1 MAAVGMLGET
11 SGGVVGVMGQSSL
24 RFAPVVSD
32 LLPFGLAWDR
42 EDPVLQEL
50 IRAESR
56 EISRADIRGRDLTR
70 ELDPS
75 RTFELLVDWEEAYGL
90 PECAQPDKIEGRR
103 AALLAKLLAQAGH
116 DQSATYWL
124 SIFEAF
130 NYDLKFVDLGPEI
143 FTCHDDCQDPM
154 GDEGF
159 SWLLATES
167 GANDAVLECFI
178 NKNAPLWSY
187 PILHFLWQLPTSVP
201 AIGDLFAIAGSQKG
215 YLAAGGAGG
224 ATMWSDDGGDTW
236 TAGPAFGLSINA
248 MCEVEG
254 SLFAVGA
261 VGLNALVSP
270 DGGQSWGSYGAIAAT
285 MNAVCR
291 APSGVNRVV
300 AVGAGGA
307 MYETDFTGILWFPL
321 ASPTAA
327 TLRGVAQGS
336 GSIMIAVGD
345 GGTFIRSTDAGASW
359 TLETPFTSS
368 DLRAVSGFGET
379 FVAVGDNGEI
389 WRSGDS
395 GLTWAAATAPATL
408 LPFRGV
414 TGSWTGRWT
423 AVGGTAGLGTL
434 LYQSLDDGLTWE
446 AYTPP
451 TTQRLNAVT
460 VHYPGG
466 RAVVA
471 GHNSTI
477 VLE

>member
-11 SGGVVGVMGQSSL
+11 SGGVVGVMGQSNL
-24 RFAPVVSD
+24 RFVPVVSD

-42 EDPVLQEL
+42 EDPTLQEL

-90 PECAQPDKIEGRR
+90 PECAQPDTIEGRR

-143 FTCHDDCQDPM
+143 FTCIDDCQDPM
-154 GDEGF
+154 TDEGF

-167 GANDAVLECFI
+167 GANNKVLECFI
-178 NKNAPLWSY
+178 NKNATLWSF
-187 PILHFLWQLPTSVP
+187 PILHFLWQPPSSVP
-201 AIGDLFAIAGSQKG
+201 AVGDLFAIAGSQKG

-236 TAGPAFGLSINA
+236 TAGPAFGLDIYA
-248 MCEVEG
+248 VCEVEG

-261 VGLNALVSP
+261 LGLNALVSP
-270 DGGQSWGSYGAIAAT
+270 DGGQSWGSYGLITAT

-300 AVGAGGA
+300 AVGAAGA
-307 MYETDFTGILWFPL
+307 MYETDFSGILWFPL
-321 ASPTAA
+321 ASPTVSD
-327 TLRGVAQGS
+327 LFGVAQGEDQ
-336 GSIMIAVGD
+336 IMIAVGAS
-345 GGTFIRSTDAGASW
+345 GTVCRSTDSGATWSLLPAFTALDLGAVAGFRS
-359 TLETPFTSS
+359 
-368 DLRAVSGFGET
+368 T
-379 FVAVGDNGEI
+379 FVAVSSGGAI
-389 WRSGDS
+389 FRSGDS
-395 GLTWAAATAPATL
+395 GLTWDAIPPITTEVL
-408 LPFRGV
+408 RGV
-414 TGSWTGRWT
+414 VGSWTGRWT
-423 AVGGTAGLGTL
+423 ACGDNGTILS
-434 LYQSLDDGLTWE
+434 SLDDGVTWE
-446 AYTPP
+446 LQQSP
-451 TTQRLNAVT
+451 TTEDLRAVT
-460 VHYPGG
+460 AHYPGG
-466 RAVVA
+466 RAVA
-471 GHNSTI
+471 CGHNSTI